1 MAKNEENGVW
11 RTVGGRRIFIKEG
24 QDLATAMVESGKFKN
39 LRSDYR
45 KAKEE
50 MSKKEDEVS
59 LKLSEKQ
66 IEAGNRLNENAEK
79 GVREDI
85 KSFLSGKEDYDGS
98 REDFIRD
105 LSDNWGVDKDKV
117 EDILHEENLKHPRN
131 FKTDRPQREIHK
143 LGQTNSSDEKIDLD
157 KIQEDEERLKIAK
170 DIAKEVYG
178 KNMGDELL
186 ERKAKEIL
194 EPQEG
199 EVLEKGDEPYTNA
212 KGELERSTKYLK
224 EWQEQLKGGKEEKN
238 ESSIKQS
245 DNVVKL
251 PDGTPIDQNYIKDL
265 YSGMSYE
272 EVKREND
279 FDKEWIK
286 DVKPESRPTQ
296 EAKIRETEKYLQNME
311 RYESRID
318 DKEFGK
324 KDWGDNVYPFSEGTA
339 WKGTKSEQNLST
351 TEVAKEVTNKMK
363 EAYPGIKINRK
374 TSYYSG
380 GSSADFSIM
389 ESDKPLIRSID
400 DFSQTELNRLYN
412 KGYNSNYY
420 KNVEEFKEALRKRL
434 ASGNIDVNKYHIDE
448 NYELTPYG
456 KAVLKD
462 LNKVIDAYNYDESD
476 SMTDYFHTGFYS
488 DISIGR
494 YNKPYQVNETKTTKS
509 NSITNSLQQKA
520 YKKYLKEHPN
530 SKMTFEDFMK

>member
-1 MAKNEENGVW
+1 MASNEQGGVW
-11 RTVGGRRIFIKEG
+11 RTIGGRRVFIKDG
-24 QDLATAMVESGKFKN
+24 QSLSEAMIESGKFKN

-50 MSKKEDEVS
+50 EKGI
-59 LKLSEKQ
+59 KLSEKQ
-66 IEAGNRLNENAEK
+66 IEAGNKLNENAEK

-98 REDFIRD
+98 KEDFIRD

-117 EDILHEENLKHPRN
+117 EKILNEERSKSPRN
-131 FKTDRPQREIHK
+131 FKEDRPQREIHK
-143 LGQTNSSDEKIDLD
+143 LGQTNSSDETIDLD
-157 KIQEDEERLKIAK
+157 KIQEDKERLEIAK
-170 DIAKEVYG
+170 DIAKELYG
-178 KNMGDELL
+178 KGMGEERLEREARSLL
-186 ERKAKEIL
+186 EYN
-194 EPQEG
+194 EG
-199 EVLEKGDEPYTNA
+199 EVLEKGETPYENT
-212 KGELERSTKYLK
+212 KGELERSTEYLK
-224 EWQEQLKGGKEEKN
+224 QWRDQLKGGKEEKT
-238 ESSIKQS
+238 EPSIKQS

-286 DVKPESRPTQ
+286 DVKPEARPTQ

-339 WKGTKSEQNLST
+339 WKGTKSDQNLST
-351 TEVAKEVTNKMK
+351 TEVAKEVIDKMK
-363 EAYPGIKINRK
+363 EAYPDIKINRK

-412 KGYNSNYY
+412 RGYNSNYY
-420 KNVEEFKEALRKRL
+420 KNVDEFKEALGKRL

-456 KAVLKD
+456 KTVLKD

-488 DISIGR
+488 DISIGK
-494 YNKPYQVNETKTTKS
+494 YNKPYQVKESKS
-509 NSITNSLQQKA
+509 SKSASGNQITNSLQQKA
-520 YKKYLKEHPN
+520 YQKYLKEHPN
-530 SKMTFEDFMK
+530 SKMTYDEFLKK